1 MQQPAVIAP
10 LVLAMMLFAGVV
22 VGQDGQ
28 APGDAARKAKQQKD
42 AQATQLQGKDAAPA
56 KTPKLITNDDIP
68 PASFQ
73 PVAKVSRS
81 DQYHAEGLAKDERK
95 IPAAQ
100 WKSEIQGQK
109 SLIAN
114 LRSQIDQISE
124 SIRFAPARCVN
135 NCVQRNQRQL
145 EKQQQVETL
154 KAQLDDQQKKLEDM
168 QEQARKQGYG
178 SSVYE
183 P

>member
-1 MQQPAVIAP
+1 MRQIGVIAP
-10 LVLAMMLFAGVV
+10 LSLATILFAGVAF
-22 VGQDGQ
+22 GQDGQ
-28 APGDAARKAKQQKD
+28 ALGDAARKAKQQKD
-42 AQATQLQGKDAAPA
+42 VQATQLQGKDAPAA
-56 KTPKLITNDDIP
+56 KTPKLITNDEIP
-68 PASFQ
+68 AASFQ
-73 PVAKVSRS
+73 PVANVSRP
-81 DQYHAEGLAKDERK
+81 DQYRAEPPAQGERK

-100 WKSEIQGQK
+100 WKSQIEGQK
-109 SLIAN
+109 GLIAN
-114 LRSQIDQISE
+114 LQSQIDQISE

-145 EKQQQVETL
+145 EKQQQVETM
-154 KAQLDDQQKKLEDM
+154 KAQLDDQRKKLEDM